1 MWRHDLK
8 ILFHVLTDA
17 EAFGLDQFRAG
28 ATFSAVCERLCDWFA
43 VDEVP
48 AQAAGYL
55 RHWVDAGLVIAAHG
69 QG

>member
-17 EAFGLDQFRAG
+17 EGFGIQFRAD
-28 ATFSAVCERLCDWFA
+28 ATFSAVRERLCDWFA
-43 VDEVP
+43 GDEVP

-55 RHWVDAGLVIAAHG
+55 RHRVDAGLVIAAHG